1 MIYDATYEELKPLV
15 EDKKIP
21 MVICDLDAF
30 NNNLELVGKYLRK
43 TGKKLR
49 LCTKSVRVPELITKV
64 NKQDFVSG
72 VFTYNSAET
81 LFLAEKHGIK
91 DILMGYPT
99 ASRVDAQ
106 ELCQATKI
114 EGTRISVMA
123 DSVFHLDLLEEAA
136 SSQEVKLDVLLEVD
150 VADHFLGINVGVLRS
165 PLREPEQVVKL
176 AREIKKRKHL
186 RFKGF
191 MAYEAQNASLGDDKF
206 LYRYL
211 KKRSRPK
218 VDAQRAAVMKALKEN
233 DLIEEDFI
241 VNGGGSGCVQET
253 AADPTITEI
262 GIGSLLF
269 KSHVF
274 DPIESLNEFIPSLY
288 FVLQIVRKPC
298 ENYVT
303 AFSGGYVSSG
313 VKAQPQV
320 FLPKGL
326 VPTEREGFGEVQTP
340 FKYNPK
346 KLTLHLGDPI
356 FCRFGKA
363 GEPLTRF
370 NEIHVYSDEKM
381 IGNTYLTYRG
391 FGKQFS

>member
-1 MIYDATYEELKPLV
+1 MICEATYDEVKPLV
-15 EDKKIP
+15 EDKKVP

-30 NNNLELVGKYLRK
+30 NHNLELVGKYLRE

-49 LCTKSVRVPELITKV
+49 LCTKSVRVPELITRV

-99 ASRVDAQ
+99 ASRVDVQ
-106 ELCQATKI
+106 EACQAAKI
-114 EGTRISVMA
+114 KGTRISVMA
-123 DSVFHLDLLEEAA
+123 DSIFHLDLLEEGA
-136 SSQEVKLDVLLEVD
+136 SSHDVELNVLLEVD
-150 VADHFLGINVGVLRS
+150 VADHFFGINVGVLRS
-165 PLREPEQVVKL
+165 PLREPEQVVKM
-176 AREIKKRKHL
+176 AREIQKRKHL
-186 RFKGF
+186 RFSGI
-191 MAYEAQNASLGDDKF
+191 MGYEAQNASIGDDKF

-218 VDAQRAAVMKALKEN
+218 VNARRAAVMKALKEN
-233 DLIEEDFI
+233 GLIGEDFI
-241 VNGGGSGCVQET
+241 MNGGGSGCFQET

-274 DPIESLNEFIPSLY
+274 DPIESLNEFVPSLY
-288 FVLQIVRKPC
+288 FVLQIVRKPR

-313 VKAQPQV
+313 VRANPQV

-326 VPTEREGFGEVQTP
+326 TVTKREGFGEVQTP
-340 FKYNPK
+340 FQYDPK
-346 KLTLHLGDPI
+346 KLTLNLGDPI

-370 NEIHVYSDEKM
+370 NEVYVYSDEKL
-381 IGNTYLTYRG
+381 IGDTYLTYRG